1 MARLYA
7 IVDVDILARRS
18 WPPVEVARA
27 VLAGGARRLQLRAK
41 QAGRDELRRWA
52 VEIAALSEALGRGGF
67 VVNDDVA
74 LALELGVGVHVG
86 QDDCSPRVAR
96 ELAAGRP
103 LTIGL
108 STHDEQQL
116 LAALLQPV
124 DYVAIGPVFAT
135 ASKLRSDPI
144 LGLDRTSRM
153 VADARVRLPTM
164 PLCAIGGVRVEDAPA
179 LVALDWVAAIGA
191 LLPDPALSAREAMR
205 HVEELTRAMSE
216 ALEGA

>member
-1 MARLYA
+1 VALLYA
-7 IVDVDILARRS
+7 IVDVDTLARRS
-18 WPPVEVARA
+18 WPAVEVARA

-41 QAGRDELRRWA
+41 QAGRDELRSWA
-52 VEIAALSEALGRGGF
+52 TEIAALSEALGPGGF

-86 QDDCSPRVAR
+86 QADCSPRVAR

-108 STHDEQQL
+108 STHDEEQL
-116 LAALLQPV
+116 YAALLEPV

-135 ASKLRSDPI
+135 ASKLRPDPV

-153 VADARVRLPTM
+153 VADARARAPTT
-164 PLCAIGGVRVEDAPA
+164 PLCAIGGVGIEAAAA
-179 LVALDWVAAIGA
+179 LAALDWVAVIGA
-191 LLPDPALSAREAMR
+191 LLPDPVLPAKEAMR
-205 HVEELTRAMSE
+205 RIEQLTREMSK
-216 ALEGA
+216 ALEGK